1 MSDYRSRG
9 EFPIAG
15 MTLLILVG
23 CALGLGYN
31 AIGLKGR
38 PAWGLPWKGV
48 DRLAIFDD
56 VEVVTL
62 DGVDLSIQAVLSD
75 DPLAGSPLAGGSGS
89 GLPQIVNPGRPVPVN
104 ADVLKAFVDHG
115 SGALI
120 VDARDADEYA
130 TSHIPGA
137 INMPYEEVVTDPE
150 RIESIETCGQPIII
164 YCGGAE
170 CEISRNLA
178 LDFYYA
184 GLEPIAYYEGGL
196 PEWEERG
203 YPLVTG
209 DQP

>member
-1 MSDYRSRG
+1 VSDYRSRG

-31 AIGLKGR
+31 AIGLEGR

-56 VEVVTL
+56 VDVVTL
-62 DGVDLSIQAVLSD
+62 DAVELSIQAVLSD
-75 DPLAGSPLAGGSGS
+75 APLAGSPLAGGSGS
-89 GLPQIVNPGRPVPVN
+89 VLPQIVNPGRPVPVN

-137 INMPYEEVVTDPE
+137 INMPYDQAATDPALLDSLQTE
-150 RIESIETCGQPIII
+150 GRPIIT
-164 YCGGAE
+164 YCGGGS
-170 CEISRNLA
+170 CELSIKLA
-178 LDFYYA
+178 DELYYA
-184 GLEPIAYYEGGL
+184 GHERVAVYMGGF
-196 PEWEERG
+196 PEWTEAG
-203 YPLVTG
+203 YPVEAG
-209 DQP
+209 RR